1 MDSVKRCAWLS
12 VLTVVLLAC
21 GEESAIGP
29 DEFHRV
35 AGGYAGAI
43 EETTSV
49 GLFSGVILLSLS
61 QSDGA
66 LTGTYDFNGD
76 IYHTEHARRY
86 YQGGSGTV
94 EGSLGSGPEPQ
105 VSLTLTP
112 DDCPA
117 RVMSYQ
123 GTYHDGPRQM
133 RVSGTLLLSADWCEP
148 LLDVPHGMVLQRD

>member
-1 MDSVKRCAWLS
+1 MYFVKRCAWLS

-21 GEESAIGP
+21 GEKSVIGP

-35 AGGYAGAI
+35 AGGYTGAI
-43 EETTSV
+43 EGATSV
-49 GLFSGVILLSLS
+49 GSFSGVVLLSLS

-76 IYHTEHARRY
+76 IYHTEHATRY

-94 EGSLGSGPEPQ
+94 EGSLGSGPRPQ
-105 VSLTLTP
+105 VSLTFTP

-123 GTYHDGPRQM
+123 GTYDHGPRQM
-133 RVSGTLLLSADWCEP
+133 RVSGSLLLSTDSCDP
-148 LLDVPHGMVLQRD
+148 LVTVSHSMVLQRD